1 MVHNLRH
8 PNLLMYMG
16 LSIDPER
23 SDAYIVTEFFSTV
36 TLFDVVH
43 QLSAGGSHRR
53 LPEVTA
59 WQIAKQIANAVL
71 YLHM

>member
-1 MVHNLRH
+1 VHLKEYKRKSLLTSSESIDAFLKELEMVHNLRH

-36 TLFDVVH
+36 TLFDVIH
-43 QLSAGGSHRR
+43 QLS
-53 LPEVTA
+53 
-59 WQIAKQIANAVL
+59 
-71 YLHM
+71 